1 MQEQLKNYGAKQVNV
16 IYRRAEKQ
24 MPAEKKEVE
33 DAKNEGIN
41 FLFQN
46 NIVEII
52 GKEKVEKL
60 ELIKTE
66 LVKKEGE
73 ILTMLLWL

>member
-1 MQEQLKNYGAKQVNV
+1 
-16 IYRRAEKQ
+16 

-46 NIVEII
+46 NIWIFFQKRVILPHI
-52 GKEKVEKL
+52 Y
-60 ELIKTE
+60 LINR
-66 LVKKEGE
+66 L
-73 ILTMLLWL
+73 

>member
-1 MQEQLKNYGAKQVNV
+1 
-16 IYRRAEKQ
+16 
-24 MPAEKKEVE
+24 MPAEKKEIE
-33 DAKNEGIN
+33 DAKNEGVE

-46 NIVEII
+46 NIVKILEE
-52 GKEKVEKL
+52 EKVEKL

-73 ILTMLLWL
+73 DRKVPVNIEGSNYFISADYVIMALGARSFR